1 MWLANLLRV
10 ALELWQIILGNFFQ
24 GDCVCVLEHTARRM
38 GPEALPG
45 PVCLVAARD
54 LNSRRRRRISHSRIA
69 AALSASRCIRVST
82 QDTWKPPIARGGP
95 DMGAEHAAGNF
106 DIIKERMTR
115 AQIAKAQ
122 ALAAEWWEE
131 HNN

>member
-1 MWLANLLRV
+1 MLS
-10 ALELWQIILGNFFQ
+10 G
-24 GDCVCVLEHTARRM
+24 
-38 GPEALPG
+38 
-45 PVCLVAARD
+45 
-54 LNSRRRRRISHSRIA
+54 IS
-69 AALSASRCIRVST
+69 
-82 QDTWKPPIARGGP
+82 PIARGGP